1 MRILA
6 LDVGEKR
13 IGIALSDALGWTAQ
27 GLESYTRTKKSD
39 DYIHISDL
47 INKHQ
52 ATLCLI
58 GLPKNMDGS
67 IGYQAERVQAFADE
81 LKEVISVPI
90 EFWDERLSTASAR
103 RTLIEA
109 NVSRKKRKNV
119 IDKIAAVNIL
129 QGYLDRINN

>member
-27 GLESYTRTKKSD
+27 GLESYTRIKKSD
-39 DYIHISDL
+39 DYLHISGL
-47 INKHQ
+47 ISKHQ

-67 IGYQAERVQAFADE
+67 IGFQAERVQAFANE
-81 LKEVISVPI
+81 LNEVISVPI